1 MNKRD
6 LKIRCYKESLEDSL
20 ISVEMT
26 LNHFNKIKE
35 KMGQFD
41 EKILEGDYVKTT
53 IQLELTLSNLCIII
67 RKMTENNIITIDS
80 DLRVDINSI
89 IHSNRFDYQKNVI
102 VYSRKGEEKVD
113 LGRILDFSH
122 EILSNDNL
130 FKENEL

>member
-1 MNKRD
+1 VNKRD

-41 EKILEGDYVKTT
+41 EKILESDYVKTT

>member
-41 EKILEGDYVKTT
+41 EKILESDYVKTT